1 MTGGDVTDITHPDIS
16 TRYTSLMELSPT
28 AKVILGMLR
37 MAPRSGYAIKAFVD
51 DSTAFF
57 YSAGYGSI
65 YPELR
70 KLREA
75 GLVRGIEDP
84 AGDRRRVV
92 YALTADGKAALED
105 WLGTETGPCEL
116 RDEGL
121 LQLFFS
127 ADSEQAAEA
136 LERKAAEHAT
146 VLERLGAIE
155 EKARAAD
162 SPFPELTRS
171 YGVGL
176 HEYAR
181 RWCEEQA
188 ARLRAGDTDL
198 ATNPGPDPEEQD

>member
-1 MTGGDVTDITHPDIS
+1 MQ
-16 TRYTSLMELSPT
+16 LSPT

-37 MAPRSGYAIKAFVD
+37 MAPRSGYEIKSFVD

-57 YSAGYGSI
+57 YPAGYGSI

-70 KLREA
+70 KLRDA
-75 GLVRGIEDP
+75 GLVQGSEDP

-92 YALTADGKAALED
+92 YALTAAGEAALED

-127 ADSEQAAEA
+127 ADPEQAAEA
-136 LERKAAEHAT
+136 LERKAAEHAAMID
-146 VLERLGAIE
+146 RLGAVE
-155 EKARAAD
+155 EMARGAD
-162 SPFPELTRS
+162 TPFPHMTLR

-176 HEYAR
+176 HEYSR
-181 RWCEEQA
+181 KWCEQQA
-188 ARLRAGDTDL
+188 ARLRAGGTDL
-198 ATNPGPDPEEQD
+198 DADADADHEEQD